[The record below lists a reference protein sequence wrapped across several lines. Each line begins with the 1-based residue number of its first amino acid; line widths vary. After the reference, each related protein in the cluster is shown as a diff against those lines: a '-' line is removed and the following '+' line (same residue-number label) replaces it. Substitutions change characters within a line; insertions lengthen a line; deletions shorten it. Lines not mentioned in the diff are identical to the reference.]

1 MLPAAAAAYFSI
13 SLSVISFT
21 GSSFAADPLLSLVD
35 ALLTAVESLLP
46 SAAIFFLSIYEKKQ
60 HITTITIIRAIT
72 TPEAVAACSLVISV
86 PATVN
91 AV

>member
-1 MLPAAAAAYFSI
+1 LLPAAAAAYFSI

-46 SAAIFFLSIYEKKQ
+46 SAAIFFLSI
-60 HITTITIIRAIT
+60 
-72 TPEAVAACSLVISV
+72 
-86 PATVN
+86 
-91 AV
+91 